1 VKFPFSDGNT
11 AAKCIVALSV
21 LLFGCGSGGAV
32 SPSGPAIGVICIP
45 VGCLSGALYD
55 GTINLGSVDPGS
67 LILSVCRNG
76 VCAKTPLRKD
86 STGRYVGQIAPP
98 LPVSAWLDS
107 SVTPARLWTYV
118 FGRPELLVDGDVYEI
133 SLASASMTLFRIPP
147 KSAVYLRDPQQDPN
161 CAAQCVHVN
170 L

>member
-1 VKFPFSDGNT
+1 MYCRAVC
-11 AAKCIVALSV
+11 AAVRLWI
-21 LLFGCGSGGAV
+21 GGAV

-76 VCAKTPLRKD
+76 SLRQNAAPKRQHRSLRRTNCAAAP
-86 STGRYVGQIAPP
+86 GQRLARFQR
-98 LPVSAWLDS
+98 D
-107 SVTPARLWTYV
+107 PARLWTYV
-118 FGRPELLVDGDVYEI
+118 FGRPELLIDGDVYEI